1 MTIEIADRLCAYRK
15 KNGLSQEELAER
27 IGVSRQAVSKWE
39 RAEAS
44 PDTDNLILLSKIY
57 GVTLDELLNTDPTEE
72 SEPEKKES
80 VSFKNG
86 IHVDAKNGDKVH
98 IDFSGIHVEDHNGEK
113 VHIDYSGINVEEL
126 AKKDGHIHFNQDA
139 FSDPAIAAKRKQ
151 LHSFPFAIIC
161 CIAFLLI
168 GFFNVLGGWSCGWLV
183 FLLIPIYYSL
193 CDAILVRNPALFCYP
208 VLTALC
214 FLACGLYMGFWHPT
228 WIVFVTIPLYYAMC
242 SFVKNKKAN

>member
-15 KNGLSQEELAER
+15 KNGLSQEELAEK

-57 GVTLDELLNTDPTEE
+57 GVTLDELLNADPIDG
-72 SEPEKKES
+72 SEPKNDS
-80 VSFKNG
+80 VSFENG

-98 IDFSGIHVEDHNGEK
+98 IDFSGIHVEDHNGEN
-113 VHIDYSGINVEEL
+113 VHIDYSGIHVEDFV
-126 AKKDGHIHFNQDA
+126 KKDGHIHFGSDA
-139 FSDPAIAAKRKQ
+139 FTDEAIAAKRKK
-151 LHSFPFAIIC
+151 LHSFPFAILC
-161 CIAFLLI
+161 CIAFLLM
-168 GFFNVLGGWSCGWLV
+168 GFFNVLGGWSCVWLV

-193 CDAILVRNPALFCYP
+193 CDAILARNLALFCYP
-208 VLTALC
+208 VLMAIV

-228 WIVFVTIPLYYAMC
+228 WIVFLTIPLYYGIC
-242 SFVKNKKAN
+242 SFVKKIKR